1 MTRKAF
7 LERNIV
13 QIYGGFPEDDAE
25 ITYDLL
31 NSWLPDAIGNAA
43 KQCYVESIK
52 LDGVAY
58 VNNSFY
64 STFSGLAI
72 TTDDTSNQ
80 GYKIELPEI
89 PVGLGRNE
97 GISTLQFKD
106 SNGFVSLPAIPL
118 SMNQIGYSDSMPV
131 IANKILYWP
140 EGKYIR
146 MKTPLIMTSYTGVV
160 RMISG
165 GDSADLNSEL
175 NVPPD
180 YHAPMVEY
188 LKQQMAFEKAQKL
201 DITNDGNDM
210 A

>member
-1 MTRKAF
+1 MIRQAF

-25 ITYDLL
+25 ITFDLL
-31 NSWLPDAIGNAA
+31 NSWLPDAIGFAA

-58 VNNSFY
+58 LNNSFY
-64 STFSGLAI
+64 TTFSGLEV
-72 TTDDTSNQ
+72 TSDDTSNQ

-97 GISTLQFKD
+97 GVSTLRFKD
-106 SNGFVSLPAIPL
+106 ANGFLSQPVIWL
-118 SMNQIGYSDSMPV
+118 SMNEQGYAEGMRPLP
-131 IANKILYWP
+131 NKILGWP
-140 EGKYIR
+140 EGKFIR
-146 MKTPLIMTSYTGVV
+146 LTTSLILTEYTGV
-160 RMISG
+160 MKMASG
-165 GDSADLNSEL
+165 GDSSDLNSEL

-180 YHAPMVEY
+180 YHQGMVEY
-188 LKQQMAFEKAQKL
+188 LKQQMAFEKAQRP
-201 DITNDGNDM
+201 DVTNDGNDM

>member
-1 MTRKAF
+1 MKRREF

-13 QIYGGFPEDDAE
+13 QIYGGFPSDDAE

-31 NSWLPDAIGNAA
+31 NSWLPDAISNAA

-52 LDGVAY
+52 LDGIAY

-64 STFSGLAI
+64 TTFSGLAI

-80 GYKIELPEI
+80 GYEIELPEI

-97 GISTLQFKD
+97 GIATLQFKD
-106 SNGFVSLPAIPL
+106 SSGFVSLPAIPL
-118 SMNQIGYSDSMPV
+118 SMNQIGYVDSMP
-131 IANKILYWP
+131 IISNKILYWP
-140 EGKYIR
+140 EGKYLR
-146 MKTPLIMTSYTGVV
+146 MKSSLLMTSYTGVV
-160 RMISG
+160 KMISG
-165 GDSADLNSEL
+165 GDSSDLNSEL

-188 LKQQMAFEKAQKL
+188 LKQQMAFEKAQKP
-201 DITNDGNDM
+201 DVTNDGNDM